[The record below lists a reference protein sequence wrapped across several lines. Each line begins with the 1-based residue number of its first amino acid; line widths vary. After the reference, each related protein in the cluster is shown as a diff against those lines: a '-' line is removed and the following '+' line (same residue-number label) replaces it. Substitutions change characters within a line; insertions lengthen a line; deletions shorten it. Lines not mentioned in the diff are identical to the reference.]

1 MNKRSLRFLGLLS
14 CVVAITAITTIALSK
29 EGESKDYPEGS
40 AATQNEF
47 IDAPGTDNKRPYA
60 EGQGGIDNKLLE
72 PSVVNDL
79 VIRYMFS
86 GVTDDGLKGNNGKKA
101 TSILCTNTGNVNN
114 TIQVKLYQY
123 NGVNIHSTSLT
134 ASPLNSYT
142 FSTQPTAIY
151 FDDAIFGAGGADA
164 IYQGFAQ
171 ILSDNPSIVC
181 TAQVLDP
188 WGYPP
193 AYMDKLTLHNADGSI
208 VGATRK
214 IFLPMLTRQ

>member
-1 MNKRSLRFLGLLS
+1 MMKKPTSATLLVLIGALFILAFPGFRSGRAEAGQNR
-14 CVVAITAITTIALSK
+14 A
-29 EGESKDYPEGS
+29 PE
-40 AATQNEF
+40 
-47 IDAPGTDNKRPYA
+47 APA
-60 EGQGGIDNKLLE
+60 
-72 PSVVNDL
+72 DL
-79 VIRYMFS
+79 TVRYMFS

-193 AYMDKLTLHNADGSI
+193 AFVSAVEL
-208 VGATRK
+208 VQ
-214 IFLPMLTRQ
+214 P